1 MTILLAEDDPIS
13 LEALSACIE
22 AEGFQTLRA
31 ANGREAL
38 DLWKL
43 HRPQLLCL
51 DIMMPEVDGYAVC
64 QQVRKTNPTVPILF
78 VSAKNEERDVVAGLD
93 LGADDF
99 IRKPFTRREVM
110 ARIRAALRRA
120 GPALDAGEFHMH
132 DLAVRPSSLLAMR
145 DDTTIDL
152 TPREVAMLK
161 LLHAEAGKAV
171 PRDRFLDECWGI
183 DYFPDSR
190 TLDQH
195 ILMLR
200 KKVERD
206 PSSPRIITTVR
217 GVGYRFAGS

>member
-13 LEALSACIE
+13 LEALAACIE
-22 AEGFQTLRA
+22 AEGFHTLRA
-31 ANGREAL
+31 VNGREAL
-38 DLWKL
+38 ALWQQ
-43 HRPQLLCL
+43 HDPHLLCL
-51 DIMMPEVDGYAVC
+51 DIMMPELDGYAVC
-64 QQVRKTNPTVPILF
+64 RKVRKTNKTVPILF

-110 ARIRAALRRA
+110 ARIRAALRRS
-120 GPALDAGEFHMH
+120 GGDDDAEEFRLH
-132 DLAVRPSSLLAMR
+132 DLTVRPSSLMAVR
-145 DDTTIDL
+145 DERTVDL
-152 TPREVAMLK
+152 TPREVSMLR
-161 LLHAEAGKAV
+161 LLHANAGKPV

>member
-13 LEALSACIE
+13 LEALAACIE
-22 AEGFQTLRA
+22 AEGFDTLRA
-31 ANGREAL
+31 TNGLEAL
-38 DLWKL
+38 ELWRQ
-43 HRPQLLCL
+43 HRPHLLCL
-51 DIMMPEVDGYAVC
+51 DIMMPEIDGYAVC
-64 QQVRKTNPTVPILF
+64 KKVRKSDKTIPILF

-110 ARIRAALRRA
+110 ARIRAALRRT
-120 GPALDAGEFHMH
+120 GGNHDTEEFRMN
-132 DLAVRPSSLLAMR
+132 DLRIRPSSLMALRHEQM
-145 DDTTIDL
+145 IDL
-152 TPREVAMLK
+152 TPREVGMLR
-161 LLHAEAGKAV
+161 LLHANAGKPV

-206 PSSPRIITTVR
+206 PSTPRIITTVR
-217 GVGYRFAGS
+217 GVGYRFTES